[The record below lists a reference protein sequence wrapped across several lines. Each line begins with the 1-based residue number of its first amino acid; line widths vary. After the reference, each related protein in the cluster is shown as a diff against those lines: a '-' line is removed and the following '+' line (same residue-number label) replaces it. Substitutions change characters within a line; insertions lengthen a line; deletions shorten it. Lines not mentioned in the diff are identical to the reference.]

1 MSRITCAAIF
11 LYAVLYA
18 IGVNA
23 ISLISFSVLLL
34 MIAAAYSYML
44 RRRLPENFLLLLA
57 ALAIAPALVP
67 FFLKSLLGV
76 GLPRIISFVGG
87 GVMTILITA
96 VAFVCFLYVRAH
108 LLAGRHED
116 QRGLNTNERQPL
128 PPAPQEHEEH

>member
-44 RRRLPENFLLLLA
+44 RRRLPDNFFLLLA
-57 ALAIAPALVP
+57 VLAITPALVP
-67 FFLKSLLGV
+67 SLLKSVLDV
-76 GLPRIISFVGG
+76 RLPGIISFIGG
-87 GVMTILITA
+87 GIMTILIAA
-96 VAFVCFLYVRAH
+96 VVLVCFLYVRDH
-108 LLAGRHED
+108 LLTGRHNN
-116 QRGLNTNERQPL
+116 QRELNINERQPL
-128 PPAPQEHEEH
+128 PPAPQEHEED